1 MRYVIKNGK
10 IVTEYGIKEGLSLV
24 INEDKIE
31 GLFIDSYTDKNSIV
45 IDAKGGYIAPGLI
58 DIHSD
63 YIELMTSPRPTSVMN
78 FNIGIRETEKVL
90 ASCGITTMYHSL
102 SLIKD
107 DEFSKKPIRE
117 SKNVK
122 GLLEKINE
130 NSLNL
135 IRNKFHGRLEIDN
148 LDQVD
153 ELKEYI
159 KERKVHLLSIMD
171 HSPGQGQYRDLEI
184 YRDTLKG
191 YRKDI
196 SDDEINSILEN
207 HKNKEKLT
215 LENIKELI
223 ELGRENGISVASH
236 DDDTVE
242 KLDLVK
248 GMGVNISEFPIKLEV
263 AKKAR
268 EKGMFTVAGAPNVLL
283 GGSHSGN
290 LSAAEGVLKGYID
303 ILCSDYYPQGMLHSV
318 FILSEKYGL
327 DLCEMFKL
335 ITLNPAKAVGID
347 KEFGSIQKG
356 KKADILI
363 INRDEEGLPIVSKTI
378 VNGNIV
384 SSIGFELEED
394 LSKMA

>member
-31 GLFIDSYTDKNSIV
+31 GLFRDSHTDKNSVV
-45 IDAKGGYIAPGLI
+45 IDAKGGYIAPGLV

-63 YIELMTSPRPTSVMN
+63 YIELMTSPRPTSVMD

-102 SLIKD
+102 SLTKD

-135 IRNKFHGRLEIDN
+135 IRNRFHGRLEIDN
-148 LDQVD
+148 LEQVD

-196 SDDEINSILEN
+196 SDDEINFILEN

-215 LENIKELI
+215 LENIKELV
-223 ELGRENGISVASH
+223 ELGCENGISVASH

-248 GMGVNISEFPIKLEV
+248 SMGVNISEFPIKLEV
-263 AKKAR
+263 AKKAH

-290 LSAAEGVLKGYID
+290 LSAAEGILKGYID
-303 ILCSDYYPQGMLHSV
+303 VLCSDYYPQGMLHSV

-347 KEFGSIQKG
+347 NEFGSIQKG

-394 LSKMA
+394 LNKLA

>member
-31 GLFIDSYTDKNSIV
+31 GIFIDSYTDKESVV
-45 IDAKGGYIAPGLI
+45 IDSKGGYIAPGFI

-78 FNIGIRETEKVL
+78 FDVGIRETEKAL

-102 SLIKD
+102 SLVKD

-148 LDQVD
+148 LGQVD
-153 ELKEYI
+153 NLKEYI
-159 KERKVHLLSIMD
+159 KEGKVQLLSIMD

-184 YRDTLKG
+184 YKNTLKG

-196 SDDEINSILEN
+196 SEEEIESILEN

-242 KLDLVK
+242 KLNLVK
-248 GMGVNISEFPIKLEV
+248 EMGVNISEFPIKLEV

-290 LSAAEGVLKGYID
+290 LSAAEGVLNGYID

-335 ITLNPAKAVGID
+335 VTLNPAKAVGID
-347 KEFGSIQKG
+347 KELGSIQKG

-363 INRDEEGLPIVSKTI
+363 INRDKDGSPIVSKTI
-378 VNGNIV
+378 VNGKIV
-384 SSIGFELEED
+384 SSIGFD
-394 LSKMA
+394 LK

>member
-31 GLFIDSYTDKNSIV
+31 GIFIDSYTDKESVV
-45 IDAKGGYIAPGLI
+45 IDAKGGYIAPGFI

-78 FNIGIRETEKVL
+78 FDVGIRETEKAL

-102 SLIKD
+102 SLVKD

-148 LDQVD
+148 LGQVD
-153 ELKEYI
+153 NLKEYI
-159 KERKVHLLSIMD
+159 KEGKVQLLSIMD
-171 HSPGQGQYRDLEI
+171 HSPGQGQYHDLEI
-184 YRDTLKG
+184 YKNTLKG

-196 SDDEINSILEN
+196 SEEEIESILEN

-242 KLDLVK
+242 KLNLVK
-248 GMGVNISEFPIKLEV
+248 EMGVNISEFPIKLEV

-290 LSAAEGVLKGYID
+290 LSAAEGVLNGYID

-335 ITLNPAKAVGID
+335 VTLNPAKAVGID
-347 KEFGSIQKG
+347 KELGSIQKG

-363 INRDEEGLPIVSKTI
+363 INRDKDGSPIVSKTI
-378 VNGNIV
+378 VNGKIV
-384 SSIGFELEED
+384 SSIGFD
-394 LSKMA
+394 LK

>member
-31 GLFIDSYTDKNSIV
+31 GIFIDSYTDKESVV
-45 IDAKGGYIAPGLI
+45 IDAKGGYIAPGFI

-78 FNIGIRETEKVL
+78 FDVGIRETEKAL

-102 SLIKD
+102 SLVKD

-148 LDQVD
+148 LGQVD
-153 ELKEYI
+153 NLKEYI
-159 KERKVHLLSIMD
+159 KEGKVQLLSIMD

-184 YRDTLKG
+184 YKNTLKG

-196 SDDEINSILEN
+196 SEEEIESILEN

-242 KLDLVK
+242 KLNLVK
-248 GMGVNISEFPIKLEV
+248 EMGVNISEFPIKLEV

-290 LSAAEGVLKGYID
+290 LSAAEGVLNGYID

-335 ITLNPAKAVGID
+335 VTLNPAKAVGID
-347 KEFGSIQKG
+347 KELGSIQKG

-363 INRDEEGLPIVSKTI
+363 INRDKDGSPIVSKTI
-378 VNGNIV
+378 VNGKIV
-384 SSIGFELEED
+384 SSIGFD
-394 LSKMA
+394 LK

>member
-31 GLFIDSYTDKNSIV
+31 GIFIDSYTDKESVV
-45 IDAKGGYIAPGLI
+45 IDAKGGYIAPGFI

-78 FNIGIRETEKVL
+78 FDVGIRETEKVL

-102 SLIKD
+102 SLVKD

-148 LDQVD
+148 LGQVD
-153 ELKEYI
+153 NLKEYI
-159 KERKVHLLSIMD
+159 KEGKVQLLSIMD

-184 YRDTLKG
+184 YKNTLKG

-196 SDDEINSILEN
+196 SEEEIESILEN

-242 KLDLVK
+242 KLNLVK
-248 GMGVNISEFPIKLEV
+248 EMGVNISEFPIKLEV

-290 LSAAEGVLKGYID
+290 LSATEGVLNGYID

-335 ITLNPAKAVGID
+335 VTLNPAKAVGID
-347 KEFGSIQKG
+347 KELGSIQKG

-363 INRDEEGLPIVSKTI
+363 INRDKDGSPIVSKTI
-378 VNGNIV
+378 VNGKIV
-384 SSIGFELEED
+384 SSIGFD
-394 LSKMA
+394 LK

>member
-31 GLFIDSYTDKNSIV
+31 GIFIDSYTDKESVV
-45 IDAKGGYIAPGLI
+45 IDAKGGYIAPGFI

-78 FNIGIRETEKVL
+78 FDVGIRETEKVL

-102 SLIKD
+102 SLVKD

-148 LDQVD
+148 LGQVD
-153 ELKEYI
+153 NLKEYI
-159 KERKVHLLSIMD
+159 KEGKVQLLSIMD

-184 YRDTLKG
+184 YKNTLKG

-196 SDDEINSILEN
+196 SEEEIESILEN

-242 KLDLVK
+242 KLNLVK
-248 GMGVNISEFPIKLEV
+248 EMGVNISEFPIKLEV

-290 LSAAEGVLKGYID
+290 LSAAEGVLNGYID

-335 ITLNPAKAVGID
+335 VTLNPAKAVGID
-347 KEFGSIQKG
+347 KELGSIQKG

-363 INRDEEGLPIVSKTI
+363 INRDKDGSPIVSKTI
-378 VNGNIV
+378 VNGKIV
-384 SSIGFELEED
+384 SSIGFD
-394 LSKMA
+394 LK

>member
-31 GLFIDSYTDKNSIV
+31 GIFIDSYTDKESVV
-45 IDAKGGYIAPGLI
+45 IDAKGGYIAPGFI

-78 FNIGIRETEKVL
+78 FDVGIRETEKVL

-102 SLIKD
+102 SLVKD

-148 LDQVD
+148 LGQVD
-153 ELKEYI
+153 NLKEYI
-159 KERKVHLLSIMD
+159 KEGKVQLLSIMD

-184 YRDTLKG
+184 YKNTLKG

-196 SDDEINSILEN
+196 SEEEIESILEN

-223 ELGRENGISVASH
+223 ELGCENGISVASH

-242 KLDLVK
+242 KLNLVK
-248 GMGVNISEFPIKLEV
+248 EMGVNISEFPIKLEV

-290 LSAAEGVLKGYID
+290 LSAAEGVLNGYID

-335 ITLNPAKAVGID
+335 VTLNPAKAVGID
-347 KEFGSIQKG
+347 KELGSIQKG

-363 INRDEEGLPIVSKTI
+363 INRDKDGSPIVSKTI
-378 VNGNIV
+378 VNGKIV
-384 SSIGFELEED
+384 SSIGFD
-394 LSKMA
+394 LK